1 MTLQRIW
8 IHLWSVRLFT
18 LQNGLLASMPCPI
31 LQFQPL
37 APRVSMLA
45 PTWLMANI
53 NSLSQSLDQKSLSK
67 TATALEKRDIWW
79 KQFPPSK
86 PQKARVKN
94 LEMKCNKTKRT
105 IGNIY
110 KYYHF
115 WTYKWSF
122 KLFLF
127 EFFLF
132 DPTTFLFPPYSLY
145 GFHGFPL
152 NVSLTFP
159 TCCLVH
165 DTKLHASY
173 SSLKHSRKRFGF

>member
-1 MTLQRIW
+1 MDTSV
-8 IHLWSVRLFT
+8 IHPPLSPFKMAFWLPCHVPSSNFNRWRLEYQCWH
-18 LQNGLLASMPCPI
+18 LPGWW
-31 LQFQPL
+31 
-37 APRVSMLA
+37 
-45 PTWLMANI
+45 PTSTHCRNHWTKNRSRKLPPPWRKETFGG
-53 NSLSQSLDQKSLSK
+53 NS
-67 TATALEKRDIWW
+67 
-79 KQFPPSK
+79 FPPPNHKRQGWKISK
-86 PQKARVKN
+86 WNAIKQ
-94 LEMKCNKTKRT
+94 KRT
-105 IGNIY
+105 IGNIC

-127 EFFLF
+127 EYFSF